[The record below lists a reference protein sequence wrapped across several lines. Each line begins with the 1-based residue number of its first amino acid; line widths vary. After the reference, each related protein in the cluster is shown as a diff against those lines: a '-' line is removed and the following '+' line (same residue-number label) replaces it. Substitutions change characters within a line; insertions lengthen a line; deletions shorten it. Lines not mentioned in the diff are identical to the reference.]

1 MCKINFKGLGHETE
15 CLVKV
20 RQQWT
25 CCLTIYIWNTP
36 LPAVCRWRTILGD
49 FTCRHVTVCM
59 KTDICNQ
66 CTFHREGDNWGDV
79 LLVSLFVRDKYTGLR
94 SVCAVCSSWHQHWA
108 SMNAECEG
116 RSCEDNK
123 THHQTIGHFIDPLC
137 IFISSVTNH
146 KHSYGNTFLEN
157 KKKKKKKSRALA
169 R

>member
-1 MCKINFKGLGHETE
+1 
-15 CLVKV
+15 
-20 RQQWT
+20 
-25 CCLTIYIWNTP
+25 
-36 LPAVCRWRTILGD
+36 
-49 FTCRHVTVCM
+49 M

-116 RSCEDNK
+116 RPCEDSK

-157 KKKKKKKSRALA
+157 KKKKKSCISSVMEKGIKCCMKNSGLVSNCYTISLA
-169 R
+169 GTFLST